1 MAAFS
6 AGGLTL
12 GTLSAYNI
20 GMKNTMKLIPPFNRR
35 ALAAFAAGIIA
46 VLSACNEKKSGAVY
60 EFTEVGRGDIEKTV
74 SSTGTLNPIATV
86 KVIPRMSGKVEK
98 VFFDFNDAVK
108 SGDVLAE
115 LNTDM
120 LRLQREQQMASV
132 IKARANYDL
141 QKLNYENQVKLA
153 EKNLISDYEL
163 KNSKTTLDVQ
173 AAELSATEA
182 NFKSIETEISQY
194 AYITSPIDGI
204 VLERTINAGDTVV
217 DSSSSN
223 STAIFTL
230 AENLREM
237 QIESW
242 VGELDISAIAEG
254 QAVRFTLESL
264 PGREYQGE
272 VESKRLMPS
281 VQDNV
286 VSYKVII
293 SVENPDGSLLPGMT
307 CSVEFI
313 EERSEGV
320 LLVPNAA
327 LRFQPSSLTTEE
339 VSALV
344 FDAGLQGMTE
354 EQRAA
359 ATAARA
365 AAASSASGGNT
376 AAGNTQS
383 SGLAGMLMPSGGMMR
398 GPGGGARTGGNAART
413 GTGSGRAA
421 GEGGSS
427 TPPTPPKPLW
437 YLDDA
442 GKPACILVRP
452 GVSDGLRTE
461 VRPVSPDITLEGM
474 SVILRERVQP

>member
-1 MAAFS
+1 
-6 AGGLTL
+6 
-12 GTLSAYNI
+12 
-20 GMKNTMKLIPPFNRR
+20 
-35 ALAAFAAGIIA
+35 
-46 VLSACNEKKSGAVY
+46 
-60 EFTEVGRGDIEKTV
+60 
-74 SSTGTLNPIATV
+74 
-86 KVIPRMSGKVEK
+86 
-98 VFFDFNDAVK
+98 
-108 SGDVLAE
+108 
-115 LNTDM
+115 
-120 LRLQREQQMASV
+120 
-132 IKARANYDL
+132 
-141 QKLNYENQVKLA
+141 
-153 EKNLISDYEL
+153 
-163 KNSKTTLDVQ
+163 
-173 AAELSATEA
+173 
-182 NFKSIETEISQY
+182 
-194 AYITSPIDGI
+194 
-204 VLERTINAGDTVV
+204 
-217 DSSSSN
+217 
-223 STAIFTL
+223 
-230 AENLREM
+230 
-237 QIESW
+237 
-242 VGELDISAIAEG
+242 
-254 QAVRFTLESL
+254 
-264 PGREYQGE
+264 
-272 VESKRLMPS
+272 MPS

-383 SGLAGMLMPSGGMMR
+383 SVNASGGLAGMLMPSGGMMR

-413 GTGSGRAA
+413 GTGSARAA
-421 GEGGSS
+421 GEGGSR

-452 GVSDGLRTE
+452 GVSDGIRTE